1 MFAVCFSSGTRW
13 TALLPCAENWTHGEQ
28 KAHGKSRL
36 RRVHQ
41 ARHTANQD
49 FAMCPSDSP
58 RRNGLHVNGRSLQLN
73 AVSIRRVP
81 TAQHTAN
88 LHLCRVPWG
97 STRRSHGP
105 VNRSQRPWTSSPLPC
120 AGVRH
125 TANIRVC
132 RVLLL
137 GTQQRRM
144 FAVCWAFCTRQNKRN
159 RSNPL
164 SKAMNT
170 NIMDNRLQII
180 WNRNVN

>member
-1 MFAVCFSSGTRW
+1 MRVQLTTTRCAKCFHYRKPRVRRVPQC
-13 TALLPCAENWTHGEQ
+13 LPCAFPRAHGEQ
-28 KAHGKSRL
+28 NFCRAPRTKHTANRK
-36 RRVHQ
+36 
-41 ARHTANQD
+41 HTANQD
-49 FAMCPSDSP
+49 FAVCPSDSP

-73 AVSIRRVP
+73 AVIIRRVP

-125 TANIRVC
+125 TANVRVC

-137 GTQQRRM
+137 GTRQRRM
-144 FAVCWAFCTRQNKRN
+144 FAVC
-159 RSNPL
+159 
-164 SKAMNT
+164 
-170 NIMDNRLQII
+170 
-180 WNRNVN
+180 